1 MQYARGPRRTRD
13 PGYAGAAV
21 TRIVVVPAAPVL
33 LPEVSR
39 QQHPDCDEVLAACD
53 SVLSQVASD
62 ADEVTIIAAP
72 DQLRDLTGPAVRR
85 DRAVG
90 DRVAEALLD
99 RVGFRGA
106 RVRCAPGDSPRIGSA
121 LMFLADGSADVTAKS
136 PRPGAGGRGFDAD
149 LEAALRRGDFAALAA
164 ITDSTAMAVGCVT
177 APVWR
182 SLAAWVPGGG
192 RCHHLA
198 QFAPFG
204 VSYFVGSWTT
214 EAGTR

>member
-1 MQYARGPRRTRD
+1 M
-13 PGYAGAAV
+13 
-21 TRIVVVPAAPVL
+21 TRIAVVPAAPVL

-106 RVRCAPGDSPRIGSA
+106 RVRCAPGDTPRLGSA

-136 PRPGAGGRGFDAD
+136 PRPGAGGQDFDAA
-149 LEAALRRGDFAALAA
+149 LEEALRQGDFAALRD

-182 SLAAWVPGGG
+182 SLAAWIPGGG
-192 RCHHLA
+192 QCHYLD

-204 VSYFVGSWTT
+204 VRYFVGSWTT